1 MGMSLKND
9 MVTTSRRR
17 FLQGTGV
24 SLGLPWLEAYA
35 APSRSGRN
43 TASAA
48 AAKAPIRMA
57 ALYMPNGVREDM
69 WTPEGRGRDFKLSP
83 TLQPLAE
90 FQKELVVVTNLW
102 NAASKGGDGHYV
114 KMAGWLTSTTVTKTL
129 GVDVSCNGVSMDQL
143 AAKSAGQHTPI
154 ASLELAVSPVTTGVD
169 KNVGYTR
176 VYGSHI
182 AWADPTLPLAREID
196 PALVFERLFRAASPA
211 QRGAAAAKQDRVL
224 LDRVLE
230 DARELRTQLGAS
242 DRHRLDEYL
251 SVMRGLEERLERTS
265 RPGLKA
271 WKPRAPLPPE
281 SKPPAQPKDFAE
293 HVHLMLDM
301 IAVAFQTDTTRVA
314 TFLFGNEVTNQ
325 NFSFVEGVK
334 EGHHSLSH
342 HENNPEKLRQYQL
355 INLWHV
361 QAYAYLLSKL
371 KAMKEGEST
380 VLDNSM
386 ILFGS
391 GFRDGNKHDPHNLP
405 LVVGGRGGG
414 RLDVGQHLSYA
425 PDSPLANVWV
435 SLLDA
440 FGTPVERFADSTG
453 PAAGVLKS

>member
-1 MGMSLKND
+1 
-9 MVTTSRRR
+9 MVTTTTTRRR
-17 FLQGTGV
+17 FLRGTGV
-24 SLGLPWLEAYA
+24 ALGLPWLEASA
-35 APSRSGRN
+35 APVRGKG
-43 TASAA
+43 A
-48 AAKAPIRMA
+48 AAKPPVRLA

-69 WTPEGRGRDFKLSP
+69 WTPEGRGRDFKLSA

-90 FQKELVVVTNLW
+90 FQKDLVVVTNLW

-129 GVDVSCNGVSMDQL
+129 GVEVSCNGVSMDQI
-143 AAKSAGQHTPI
+143 AAKAAGQHTPI

-196 PALVFERLFRAASPA
+196 PALVFDRLFRAGSPG
-211 QRGAAAAKQDRVL
+211 QHGGAAAARQDRLL
-224 LDRVLE
+224 LDRVLG
-230 DARELRTQLGAS
+230 DARELRQQLGAS
-242 DRHRLDEYL
+242 DKHRLDEYL

-271 WKPRAPLPPE
+271 WKPRAPISAE
-281 SKPPAQPKDFAE
+281 AKPPAQPKDFAE

-301 IAVAFQTDTTRVA
+301 IAVAFQTDSTRVA

-325 NFSFVEGVK
+325 NFSFVDGVK

-361 QAYAYLLSKL
+361 QAYAHLLGKL

-405 LVVGGRGGG
+405 LVLAGRAGGRI
-414 RLDVGQHLSYA
+414 DAGQHLVYG
-425 PDSPLANVWV
+425 PDSPLSNLYV
-435 SLLDA
+435 SMLDA
-440 FGTPVERFADSTG
+440 FGTPVPRFADSTG
-453 PAAGVLKS
+453 LAAGVLAA

>member
-1 MGMSLKND
+1 MA
-9 MVTTSRRR
+9 TITSRRR

-24 SLGLPWLEAYA
+24 TLGLPWLELTAA
-35 APSRSGRN
+35 APARGGKP
-43 TASAA
+43 TASA
-48 AAKAPIRMA
+48 KPPIRLA

-69 WTPEGRGRDFKLSP
+69 WTPEGQGRDFKLSP
-83 TLQPLAE
+83 TLQPLAD
-90 FQKELVVVTNLW
+90 FQKDLVIVTNLW

-114 KMAGWLTSTTVTKTL
+114 KMSGWLTSTTVTKTL

-143 AAKSAGQHTPI
+143 AAKFAGLQTPI
-154 ASLELAVSPVTTGVD
+154 PSLELAVTPVTTGVD

-182 AWADPTLPLAREID
+182 AWSDPTLPLAREID
-196 PALVFERLFRAASPA
+196 PALVFERLFRANSPN
-211 QRGAAAAKQDRVL
+211 QHGGVAAAKQDRLL
-224 LDRVLE
+224 LDRVLD
-230 DARELRTQLGAS
+230 DARELRTQLGAT
-242 DRHRLDEYL
+242 DKHRLDEYL

-265 RPGLKA
+265 RPGLKT
-271 WKPRAPLPPE
+271 WKPRAPISPE
-281 SKPPAQPKDFAE
+281 AKPPAQPKDFAD

-325 NFSFVEGVK
+325 NFSFVDGVK

-361 QAYAYLLSKL
+361 QAYAYLLTKL

-405 LVVGGRGGG
+405 LVLAGRAGGRI
-414 RLDVGQHLSYA
+414 DAGQHLVYG
-425 PDSPLANVWV
+425 PDSPLANLYV
-435 SLLDA
+435 SMLDA
-440 FGTPVERFADSTG
+440 FGVPVPRFADSTG
-453 PAAGVLKS
+453 PAAGVLVV